1 MGETVTL
8 LEHRVRQVVDRLK
21 SLDAERQHLAR
32 ELDGLRQEQ
41 SQLRLQERDRREA
54 LTGAV
59 AALETLARDLEEDAA
74 REDA

>member
-32 ELDGLRQEQ
+32 ELEGLREEA
-41 SQLRLQERDRREA
+41 SHLRLSDRERREA
-54 LTGAV
+54 LAGA
-59 AALETLARDLEEDAA
+59 AASLEALARELGQDGGADA
-74 REDA
+74 

>member
-32 ELDGLRQEQ
+32 ELAALREEA
-41 SQLRLQERDRREA
+41 SHLRLAERDRREA
-54 LTGAV
+54 LVGAV
-59 AALETLARDLEEDAA
+59 ASLEALARDLDGDAA

>member
-21 SLDAERQHLAR
+21 SLDAERKHLVR
-32 ELDGLRQEQ
+32 ELEGLREEA
-41 SQLRLQERDRREA
+41 SHLRLSDRERREA
-54 LTGAV
+54 LAGAV
-59 AALETLARDLEEDAA
+59 TALETLARDLGEDTP

>member
-21 SLDAERQHLAR
+21 SLDAERGRLRR
-32 ELDGLRQEQ
+32 ELEALREEAGH
-41 SQLRLQERDRREA
+41 LRLADRDRREA
-54 LTGAV
+54 LTGAL
-59 AALETLARDLEEDAA
+59 AALDALARDLGDDAA

>member
-32 ELDGLRQEQ
+32 ELEGLREEA
-41 SQLRLQERDRREA
+41 SHLRLTDRERREA
-54 LTGAV
+54 LAGA
-59 AALETLARDLEEDAA
+59 AASLEALARELGQDG